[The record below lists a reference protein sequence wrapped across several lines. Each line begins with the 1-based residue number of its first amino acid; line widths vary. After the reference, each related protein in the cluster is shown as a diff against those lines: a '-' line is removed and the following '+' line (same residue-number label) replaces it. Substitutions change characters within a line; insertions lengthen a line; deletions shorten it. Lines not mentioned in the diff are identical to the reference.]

1 MITIIFPVI
10 VMTIRVEKVNMR
22 KVMRKVMTRNIMR
35 TRNTMRTRN
44 IMRKVMIGDVST
56 S

>member
-10 VMTIRVEKVNMR
+10 VMTIRVEKVN
-22 KVMRKVMTRNIMR
+22 MRKVMTRNIMR